1 MHFSSNIWH
10 LNDFRNLWRKK
21 KIQGRRKRNGSDEI
35 WLLWNL
41 SVPGAAL
48 LHMLA
53 FWDAHLCDALFS
65 VLPLHATTQAH
76 NYSSVPVC
84 GVKLPAA

>member
-10 LNDFRNLWRKK
+10 SNDFRNLWRKK
-21 KIQGRRKRNGSDEI
+21 KNKTQGRRKRNGYDEI
-35 WLLWNL
+35 WLLCNL
-41 SVPGAAL
+41 SVSGTAL

-65 VLPLHATTQAH
+65 VLPLRPTTQAH
-76 NYSSVPVC
+76 NYSSVQS
-84 GVKLPAA
+84 AE